1 MDPVTIAI
9 IAIGIGGAI
18 AISAAAA
25 LIFWPKV
32 VKWAEANLL
41 PWVKEHIPAMEDDVR
56 YAFNLIDKF
65 AVPLHALIKEKWQL
79 VRQYLLRQVEIFEQQ
94 PDHSWQL
101 STISWFRA
109 KLEET
114 DPDQLVIEE
123 IKTVREVRW
132 EDLPA
137 EVREA
142 ALRRGAT
149 TYEIDFTRERDAEL
163 GLELSA

>member
-1 MDPVTIAI
+1 
-9 IAIGIGGAI
+9 
-18 AISAAAA
+18 
-25 LIFWPKV
+25 
-32 VKWAEANLL
+32 
-41 PWVKEHIPAMEDDVR
+41 
-56 YAFNLIDKF
+56 
-65 AVPLHALIKEKWQL
+65 L

-101 STISWFRA
+101 STISWLRA

-114 DPDQLVIEE
+114 GPDQLVVEE